1 MASNVGPMT
10 NSERNSASPTSTW
23 FGGTDCVPMA
33 LRTSDST
40 TTIFVNAVHMS
51 RIAGATPSTVMSA
64 MIETTWLGWP
74 GTFTDPDGWV
84 GACGPVGLAGGAGRA
99 ARGAATAAFAG
110 RTADVDAAGAAADTG
125 TVAAAVADAARG
137 RVATAMIRPAARR
150 SRLRPGAL
158 TGAGP

>member
-33 LRTSDST
+33 LRTRDST

-64 MIETTWLGWP
+64 MIETTWLGCP
-74 GTFTDPDGWV
+74 GTLTDTDGCFCAP
-84 GACGPVGLAGGAGRA
+84 GRFGLSGPSGP
-99 ARGAATAAFAG
+99 
-110 RTADVDAAGAAADTG
+110 DAAGAATSAEVAVDTD
-125 TVAAAVADAARG
+125 AEPAAVAAVAVDAATG
-137 RVATAMIRPAARR
+137 SAAAAINRPAARR
-150 SRLRPGAL
+150 RALRGAARGGAF
-158 TGAGP
+158 TGAEP

>member
-33 LRTSDST
+33 LRTRDST

-64 MIETTWLGWP
+64 MIETTWLGCP
-74 GTFTDPDGWV
+74 GTFTETWGSLGLV
-84 GACGPVGLAGGAGRA
+84 GPVG
-99 ARGAATAAFAG
+99 FAG
-110 RTADVDAAGAAADTG
+110 AFGPDAETDAMAGAETDAD
-125 TVAAAVADAARG
+125 AVAEAVIDADAED
-137 RVATAMIRPAARR
+137 
-150 SRLRPGAL
+150 
-158 TGAGP
+158 

>member
-33 LRTSDST
+33 LRTRDST

-74 GTFTDPDGWV
+74 GTFTDTDGWV
-84 GACGPVGLAGGAGRA
+84 GFPGPVGLA
-99 ARGAATAAFAG
+99 
-110 RTADVDAAGAAADTG
+110 VAAGALPPG
-125 TVAAAVADAARG
+125 TRTRAEAEPPDGAAAPA
-137 RVATAMIRPAARR
+137 PAAR
-150 SRLRPGAL
+150 
-158 TGAGP
+158 

>member
-23 FGGTDCVPMA
+23 LGGTDCVPIA

-64 MIETTWLGWP
+64 MIETTWLGCP
-74 GTFTDPDGWV
+74 GTFTETDGCFGV
-84 GACGPVGLAGGAGRA
+84 PGPVGLAGAFGPDAAGAP
-99 ARGAATAAFAG
+99 TAAVDA
-110 RTADVDAAGAAADTG
+110 DAAGAAAAAVDAATG
-125 TVAAAVADAARG
+125 RVAAAR
-137 RVATAMIRPAARR
+137 TTPAARR
-150 SRLRPGAL
+150 KPIR
-158 TGAGP
+158 

>member
-33 LRTSDST
+33 LRTRDST

-64 MIETTWLGWP
+64 MIETTWLGCP
-74 GTFTDPDGWV
+74 GTLTDTAGQA
-84 GACGPVGLAGGAGRA
+84 GFRGPVGLVGAVGP
-99 ARGAATAAFAG
+99 
-110 RTADVDAAGAAADTG
+110 DAAGADAAPMTATTG
-125 TVAAAVADAARG
+125 ALRNVPAEVAVDLVADAD
-137 RVATAMIRPAARR
+137 AAI
-150 SRLRPGAL
+150 SG
-158 TGAGP
+158 

>member
-64 MIETTWLGWP
+64 MIETTWLGWA
-74 GTFTDPDGWV
+74 GTLTDTDGCFGV
-84 GACGPVGLAGGAGRA
+84 PGPVGLAGASGP
-99 ARGAATAAFAG
+99 
-110 RTADVDAAGAAADTG
+110 DAAGAAGAATSAEVAVDT
-125 TVAAAVADAARG
+125 DA
-137 RVATAMIRPAARR
+137 
-150 SRLRPGAL
+150 
-158 TGAGP
+158 